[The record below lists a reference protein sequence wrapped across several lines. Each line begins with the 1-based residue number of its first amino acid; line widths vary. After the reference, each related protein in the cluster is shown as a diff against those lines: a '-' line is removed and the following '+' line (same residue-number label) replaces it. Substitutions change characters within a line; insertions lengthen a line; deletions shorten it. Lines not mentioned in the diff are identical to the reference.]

1 MDETTLHA
9 LVRGP
14 EGERVERKERLTAS
28 KDDVCKA
35 ICAFAND
42 LPRSGEP
49 GVVIIGQADKGK
61 PVGLPITDRLL
72 RDLADLR
79 TNGGILPFPQTSV
92 RPFEVDGVLVAIIIV
107 EPSSDPPVR
116 YNGRTWIRVGPTTR
130 QATAQEEVILTE
142 RRQAANL
149 PYDAR
154 ALPSATLDDL
164 DIVRFDEGL
173 LSQFVAEDVVR
184 ENGRPVTQ
192 QLASLRFTAPP
203 DFRPTPTGI
212 LIVGK
217 EPEQHIPGA
226 PMFNFFGSTVTS

>member
-1 MDETTLHA
+1 MDETTLNA

-28 KDDVCKA
+28 KDDICKA

-72 RDLADLR
+72 RELADLR
-79 TNGGILPFPQTSV
+79 TNGGILSFPQTSV

-154 ALPSATLDDL
+154 ALQSATLEDL

-173 LSQFVAEDVVR
+173 LSQFVAE
-184 ENGRPVTQ
+184 EQ
-192 QLASLRFTAPP
+192 PP
-203 DFRPTPTGI
+203 TFW
-212 LIVGK
+212 
-217 EPEQHIPGA
+217 H
-226 PMFNFFGSTVTS
+226 SS